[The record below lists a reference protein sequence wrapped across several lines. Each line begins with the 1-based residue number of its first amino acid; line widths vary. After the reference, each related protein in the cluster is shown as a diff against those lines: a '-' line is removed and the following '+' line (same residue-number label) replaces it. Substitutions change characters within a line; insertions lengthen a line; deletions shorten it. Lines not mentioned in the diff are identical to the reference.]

1 MPTLDAEIVVPPEPI
16 EAQIV
21 SKPAEIANE
30 VTTQTPV
37 RVSLDIRPGIVRRSR
52 R

>member
-1 MPTLDAEIVVPPEPI
+1 MPTLDAEIVVPPVPI

-21 SKPAEIANE
+21 SKPAEIVNE
-30 VTTQTPV
+30 PNDEKPV
-37 RVSLDIRPGIVRRSR
+37 RVSIDTHQNIIRRSR